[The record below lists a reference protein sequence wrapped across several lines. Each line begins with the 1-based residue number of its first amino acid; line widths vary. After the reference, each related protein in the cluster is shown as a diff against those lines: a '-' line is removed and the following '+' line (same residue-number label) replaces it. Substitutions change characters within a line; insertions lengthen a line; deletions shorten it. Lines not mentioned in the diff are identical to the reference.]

1 MNPSMHEVAQNES
14 LRVLLAEDGT
24 IGVVGEIDLAG
35 GPLLDQVVAAREA
48 AGDHVTIEM
57 SQVTFVDSS
66 GLRSLIAASQRAT
79 AAGRR
84 VRLVAPSAVVV
95 RLLDI
100 TATTSMFDIDEAS

>member
-1 MNPSMHEVAQNES
+1 MNEVAQNES
-14 LRVLLAEDGT
+14 LKVLLDDHGT

-35 GPLLDQVVAAREA
+35 GPLLDQVVAARED
-48 AGDHVTIEM
+48 AGADVVIEM

-66 GLRSLIAASQRAT
+66 GLRSLIAASQRA
-79 AAGRR
+79 ASRSRR
-84 VRLVAPSAVVV
+84 VRLIAPSAVVV